1 MTPIAKRNLTI
12 ALTSTFLSAAAIPL
26 LVTLWRLK
34 LDVTVYEVHN
44 EKESTR
50 IVRDSARAEE
60 QHMLLLDVLCATK
73 PTDRRCR

>member
-12 ALTSTFLSAAAIPL
+12 ALTSTFLSAAAVPL
-26 LVTLWRLK
+26 LIALWHMK
-34 LDVTVYEVHN
+34 VDVSVYDVHV
-44 EKESTR
+44 EKEATR
-50 IVRDSARAEE
+50 VTHDSARSEE